1 MLSQVLSQIQRA
13 TKNEKSEKMDELYEE
28 LSSAVMDLRSISPD
42 HMALLLMTAIT
53 NGGNNES
60 DGKNDG
66 PEETETVY
74 CWGSNSSQQLTDS
87 VAEDKES
94 FIFSNENLKDSS

>member
-1 MLSQVLSQIQRA
+1 
-13 TKNEKSEKMDELYEE
+13 MDELYEE

-53 NGGNNES
+53 NGGNSES

-94 FIFSNENLKDSS
+94 FEYKHHNITLKYTGKIAGRGKHSCKTLFKTLN

>member
-1 MLSQVLSQIQRA
+1 MITRTILSQVLSQIQRA

-53 NGGNNES
+53 NGGNSES

-94 FIFSNENLKDSS
+94 FK